1 MTSRPSFVCRDD
13 VAPSRAASAPRD
25 GDVTAVYV
33 AGAAPRWR
41 RAFRGSDS
49 DSRPLGASSDMA
61 AEPRGGLLPGGGGG
75 GSSLCF
81 DREQFMKDGFD
92 VDSFVAECK
101 KHVQLEVLREDLE
114 VYYKLLKSSM
124 VELINKDY
132 ADFVNLSSNLVGM
145 DKSLNQLR
153 VPLGQLREEV
163 LCVRSALNE
172 VIQAFD
178 DRLAKRTD
186 IRKKKACLQ
195 RLMHVIRS
203 VEKIEKILQTQG
215 SRDGLSASETNSVPL
230 AGQTLERIATEFNQ
244 LQFYAVQSKGMPLLD
259 NIRPRIAGITATLQ
273 HSLEGLLLEGLQA
286 GDGGV
291 VRQCL
296 RTYATIDKT
305 RDAEAL
311 VSQILVRPFVEEVVS
326 EQYVQSHPQGLK
338 GMYSKLLEFVPHHC
352 RLLKEV
358 TMGTLV
364 SGERTEVVH
373 GYDFPVNSVW
383 PEMVRCLEQRLSS
396 IFNAGNPDVFH
407 EKYNVSM
414 EFVSAF
420 ERQCASQASVR
431 RLRAHAAYESFSNKW
446 SLSVFFQIRFK
457 ELVENLESALHS
469 GLQPAP
475 ADSEFRLHA
484 THGLWMCLQ
493 RCWADPV
500 YLPPLAH
507 RFWKVTLQML
517 ARYAIW
523 MQELLEPPAP
533 DPHDHPRREGGGLK
547 PSQSTPGF
555 GSMLQQH
562 QHQHELH
569 GAVNAYGG
577 AGVKRSPSV
586 QSLGGEE
593 NHTGRTASDV
603 SSSKAPSCGQLASV
617 VGDSDRIQKKL
628 EDFLQTVIKPRLDL
642 LGFKDYD
649 SLSGALAESRA
660 ALEGA
665 VPACGTRITG
675 ELAELCSG
683 CLRGAQEVP
692 RLYRRTNKDAP
703 SRPSPYVENALRPLE
718 QMLSEH
724 TGAVEH
730 ARLHAWILDSLRK
743 STERYHETVSDV
755 LTSVRKME
763 ESLKR
768 LKQARKTG
776 SGATAAAAAASGTGL
791 TDDDKIRLQLYL
803 DTQAFR
809 HQIEKLGVEASEI
822 PTLQSLIDTVQTA
835 KALVTTESIS

>member
-1 MTSRPSFVCRDD
+1 M
-13 VAPSRAASAPRD
+13 AS
-25 GDVTAVYV
+25 
-33 AGAAPRWR
+33 
-41 RAFRGSDS
+41 
-49 DSRPLGASSDMA
+49 
-61 AEPRGGLLPGGGGG
+61 EPRGGLLPGGGGG
-75 GSSLCF
+75 SSSSLCF

-215 SRDGLSASETNSVPL
+215 SRDGLSASDTNSVPL

-484 THGLWMCLQ
+484 THGLWMSLQ

-562 QHQHELH
+562 QHQHEPH

-776 SGATAAAAAASGTGL
+776 AGATAAAAAASGTGL

-809 HQIEKLGVEASEI
+809 QQIEKLGVEASEI

>member
-1 MTSRPSFVCRDD
+1 MFLLCLS
-13 VAPSRAASAPRD
+13 
-25 GDVTAVYV
+25 VTLSYV
-33 AGAAPRWR
+33 IT
-41 RAFRGSDS
+41 F
-49 DSRPLGASSDMA
+49 
-61 AEPRGGLLPGGGGG
+61 
-75 GSSLCF
+75 F
-81 DREQFMKDGFD
+81 YQ
-92 VDSFVAECK
+92 
-101 KHVQLEVLREDLE
+101 
-114 VYYKLLKSSM
+114 
-124 VELINKDY
+124 
-132 ADFVNLSSNLVGM
+132 VGM

-215 SRDGLSASETNSVPL
+215 SRDGLSASDTNSVPL

-407 EKYNVSM
+407 EKYNMSM

-469 GLQPAP
+469 GLQLAP

-533 DPHDHPRREGGGLK
+533 NPHDHPPREGGGLK
-547 PSQSTPGF
+547 PSI
-555 GSMLQQH
+555 
-562 QHQHELH
+562 
-569 GAVNAYGG
+569 
-577 AGVKRSPSV
+577 
-586 QSLGGEE
+586 LGGEE

-642 LGFKDYD
+642 LGFKNYD

-776 SGATAAAAAASGTGL
+776 AGVTAAAATSGTGL

-809 HQIEKLGVEASEI
+809 QQIEKLGVEASEI
-822 PTLQSLIDTVQTA
+822 PTLHSLIDTVQTA